1 MVGELLKILTAKV
14 SRNGNTYIRLTFKMT
29 DGGWAK
35 TDICP
40 GFRNYS
46 RWKNVLKANPAT
58 LIKGLILKRPGE
70 INADCAPEI
79 TTEAKI
85 LTEKREKE
93 EKEEKRADSLAQM
106 RLI

>member
-1 MVGELLKILTAKV
+1 MIDGE
-14 SRNGNTYIRLTFKMT
+14 
-29 DGGWAK
+29 WAK

-46 RWKNVLKANPAT
+46 RWKEILKSNPGT
-58 LIKGLILKRPGE
+58 LVKGLILKRSGE

-79 TTEAKI
+79 TSEAKI
-85 LTEKREKE
+85 LRDKKAKE
-93 EKEEKRADSLAQM
+93 EKEDKRAESLAQM